1 LARTSLYDSSYGRIV
16 YPESIFV
23 GILGAAPQSTACLE
37 SQIRVQWLEFGQALH
52 GIAFDSGFCGGCAPH
67 ACFAVSFGK
76 ETLIS
81 VSSIKEGDK
90 KMSEPTTDALVEQIG
105 DLLNQGKVE
114 EATALADLLK
124 KRILELLRE
133 GNSAEA
139 GKLMSP
145 IMLLPPDRTFLAQY
159 AALTTAQM
167 SEEKQE
173 PRKWWQ
179 FWK

>member
-1 LARTSLYDSSYGRIV
+1 
-16 YPESIFV
+16 
-23 GILGAAPQSTACLE
+23 
-37 SQIRVQWLEFGQALH
+37 
-52 GIAFDSGFCGGCAPH
+52 
-67 ACFAVSFGK
+67 
-76 ETLIS
+76 
-81 VSSIKEGDK
+81 
-90 KMSEPTTDALVEQIG
+90 MSEPTTDGLLEQIG
-105 DLLNQGKVE
+105 KLLNQGKVE

-124 KRILELLRE
+124 VRILELLRE

-145 IMLLPPDRTFLAQY
+145 IMLLPPDQTFLGQY